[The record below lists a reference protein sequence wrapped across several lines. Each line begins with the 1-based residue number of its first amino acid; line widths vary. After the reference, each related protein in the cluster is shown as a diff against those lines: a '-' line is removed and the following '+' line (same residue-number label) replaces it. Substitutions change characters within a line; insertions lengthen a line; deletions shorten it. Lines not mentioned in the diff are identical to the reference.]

1 MGVTTDNDI
10 VLTPED
16 VAKAKETISRIE
28 GSMFYRLGRY
38 LGNKLGLQATK

>member
-1 MGVTTDNDI
+1 MTTDNDI
-10 VLTPED
+10 VLTPKE
-16 VAKAKETISRIE
+16 VAKAKEALSKIE